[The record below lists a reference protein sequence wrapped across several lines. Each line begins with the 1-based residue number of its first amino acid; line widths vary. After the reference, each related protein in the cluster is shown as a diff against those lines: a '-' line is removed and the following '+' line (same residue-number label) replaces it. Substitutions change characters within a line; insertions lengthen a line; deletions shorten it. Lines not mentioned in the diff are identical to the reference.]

1 VLHGGELWCIMIT
14 LNGDLI
20 RQRVHFTRQ
29 KCCKDMWSTKLGLSI
44 ALVLP
49 IPSIFFRY
57 ITSKCSIGRG
67 FQPPKPW
74 GIWIQ
79 NPHRSLD
86 PFGDCVQGFHYQW
99 PTLKKCWNSLH
110 LTGAF
115 YVGNGWEWGLVLLL
129 IVTMWGP
136 QDSVQL
142 AYNSNDYMIY
152 GTQITLVFMGW
163 I

>member
-1 VLHGGELWCIMIT
+1 MLHGGELWCIMIT

-20 RQRVHFTRQ
+20 RQREHFTQQ
-29 KCCKDMWSTKLGLSI
+29 KRCKDMWSTKIGVKYSPRLAS
-44 ALVLP
+44 
-49 IPSIFFRY
+49 SQFFFEVY
-57 ITSKCSIGRG
+57 NPQSSIGRG

-86 PFGDCVQGFHYQW
+86 PFGDCVKGFHYQW

-142 AYNSNDYMIY
+142 AYNSNNYDLWY
-152 GTQITLVFMGW
+152 L
-163 I
+163 